1 MTNENKVMTE
11 TDIETVVRKKPG
23 RPPKPKILSAD
34 DLKRKRA
41 METRSANRARRALL
55 GGYEGQRMLA
65 APHEG
70 FHLHWI
76 NDVGTNLQE
85 MLAKGYSFVEDDSS
99 IESDD
104 LGRRNSLQVSKNGP
118 PITAYLMEIPEDMY
132 LEDQLQK
139 ERSIQDVEDQIRRAD
154 VGRGLGSE
162 RTSSGD
168 NVVYNPS
175 ESGNQLLD

>member
-1 MTNENKVMTE
+1 MTNETKGKPETE
-11 TDIETVVRKKPG
+11 TVIKKKPG
-23 RPPKPKILSAD
+23 RPPKVKILSAD
-34 DLKRKRA
+34 DIKRKEA
-41 METRSANRARRALL
+41 METRSANRTRRARL

-65 APHEG
+65 EPHDG

-76 NDVGTNLQE
+76 NDVGTNLKE
-85 MLAKGYSFVEDDSS
+85 MLAKGYSFVEDNSS

-104 LGRRNSLQVSKNGP
+104 LGRMNSLQVSKNGP
-118 PITAYLMEIPEDMY
+118 PITAYLMEIPEELY
-132 LEDQLQK
+132 LEDQLLK

>member
-1 MTNENKVMTE
+1 
-11 TDIETVVRKKPG
+11 
-23 RPPKPKILSAD
+23 
-34 DLKRKRA
+34 
-41 METRSANRARRALL
+41 
-55 GGYEGQRMLA
+55 MLA
-65 APHEG
+65 EPHDG

-118 PITAYLMEIPEDMY
+118 PITAYLMEIPEEMY